1 MMPKTANSATLQK
14 SIKSNQ
20 LADIIGKLSL
30 TKKAENVLSIDVRKV
45 SSSTDYFII
54 CSAETGLQV
63 QAIANAVRKGTPTK
77 PWHIEGLENQNWVL
91 LDYVDVVLHIFKTQ
105 ARDFYSL
112 EKLWADAPTVEITDE
127 PQKHSQSIS
136 N

>member
-1 MMPKTANSATLQK
+1 MQK

-20 LADIIGKLSL
+20 LADIIGKLTLS
-30 TKKAENVLSIDVRKV
+30 KQAENVLSIDTRKV
-45 SSSTDYFII
+45 SSSADYFII

-77 PWHIEGLENQNWVL
+77 PWHIEGHEHQNWVL
-91 LDYVDVVLHIFKTQ
+91 LDYVDVVLHVFKTQ
-105 ARDFYSL
+105 TREFYSL

-127 PQKHSQSIS
+127 PQKQSQSAS

>member
-1 MMPKTANSATLQK
+1 MPNSTISKILQK
-14 SIKSNQ
+14 SIKSDQ
-20 LADIIGKLSL
+20 LADIIGKLTLS
-30 TKKAENVLSIDVRKV
+30 KQAENVLSIRKV
-45 SSSTDYFII
+45 SSSADYFII

-77 PWHIEGLENQNWVL
+77 PWHIEGLTNQNWVL

-105 ARDFYSL
+105 TREFYSL
-112 EKLWADAPTVEITDE
+112 EKLWADAPTVKITDE
-127 PQKHSQSIS
+127 PQKHSQPLS

>member
-1 MMPKTANSATLQK
+1 MMPKKANSAILQK

-30 TKKAENVLSIDVRKV
+30 TKNAENVISIDVRKV

-77 PWHIEGLENQNWVL
+77 PW
-91 LDYVDVVLHIFKTQ
+91 
-105 ARDFYSL
+105 
-112 EKLWADAPTVEITDE
+112 KLGFIRLCRCGSAYF
-127 PQKHSQSIS
+127 
-136 N
+136 

>member
-1 MMPKTANSATLQK
+1 MPKTPNSTNSQK

-30 TKKAENVLSIDVRKV
+30 TKNAENVLSIDVRKV

-77 PWHIEGLENQNWVL
+77 PWHVEGLENQNWVL

-105 ARDFYSL
+105 TRDFYSL

-127 PQKHSQSIS
+127 PQKHSQPLS